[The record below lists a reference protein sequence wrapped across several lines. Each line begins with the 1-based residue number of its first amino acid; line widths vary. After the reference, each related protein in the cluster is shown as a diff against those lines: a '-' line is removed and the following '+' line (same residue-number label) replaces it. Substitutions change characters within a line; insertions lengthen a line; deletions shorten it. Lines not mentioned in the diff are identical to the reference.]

1 MFLTVQE
8 WLSPSLI
15 SVANGQTER
24 DTTIVLCLIPA
35 RFLTS
40 PPIPEVAMSRSM
52 VANLYNYLT

>member
-40 PPIPEVAMSRSM
+40 PPIPLQGFTGCLPRDDTLVR
-52 VANLYNYLT
+52 

>member
-24 DTTIVLCLIPA
+24 DTTIVLCLNSSTIFDFA
-35 RFLTS
+35 TNITS
-40 PPIPEVAMSRSM
+40 GIHRLLAER
-52 VANLYNYLT
+52 

>member
-24 DTTIVLCLIPA
+24 DSE
-35 RFLTS
+35 FLVQ
-40 PPIPEVAMSRSM
+40 PHEV
-52 VANLYNYLT
+52 VKKEKGGLEKT